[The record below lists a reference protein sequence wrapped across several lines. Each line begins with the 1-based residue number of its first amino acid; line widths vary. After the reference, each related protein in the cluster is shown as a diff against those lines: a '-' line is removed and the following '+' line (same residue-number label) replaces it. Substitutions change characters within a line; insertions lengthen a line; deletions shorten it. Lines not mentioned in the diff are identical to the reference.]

1 MAVASLPGF
10 GVSSLFT
17 PEVAKIAKK
26 NKNYAMSLRPLG
38 ALV

>member
-10 GVSSLFT
+10 GVNSLFT
-17 PEVAKIAKK
+17 PGLAKIAKK